1 MEDCWHWSY
10 EGHPSDGSAWTTGEC
25 PGHVVRGG
33 VWAGTPGIIRAADRY
48 FTQNGGRGNDVGFR
62 LAIDVR

>member
-33 VWAGTPGIIRAADRY
+33 AWAGTPGIIRAADRY

-62 LAIDVR
+62 LAIDVQ